1 MGLFDKSKKSETR
14 TCNFTNLSECPYASV
29 DECKFNKKNCF
40 RKKKAP
46 IFTITTL
53 KILVVI
59 LIGLLIALVSI
70 YLDAKVKFTGSHLVF
85 GALSSIAVSLI
96 AGAVLAWM
104 IDIPSKLKEYE
115 NSIVNALVSNNYLK
129 SLDEERLTQ
138 LRKDVTEQL
147 HKVNV
152 PCMARGLIDI
162 DQKICNLL
170 KQPYYTR
177 YRQTVVCKKDEVN
190 GVIVKHHTIDYK
202 LINPYSVN
210 SKATEYISIAN
221 LVLSNGK
228 DNMKDK
234 AITDVRIRCIIDDG
248 QAKNLSS
255 EIEFDSSSVDS
266 RETFYDTKVELV
278 AKNDSYKG
286 DKKGLKI
293 EFDKSL
299 EVKMSYD
306 IVVDKDDISFTKR
319 LRHPAKNFRL
329 DYTFETTSP
338 IKIFGQ
344 LFGTELKQSDFLIR
358 YPLPNSV
365 SLESFEWLLPD
376 NGAIV
381 VTYLSLI
388 HI

>member
-59 LIGLLIALVSI
+59 LVGLLITLVSI
-70 YLDAKVKFTGSHLVF
+70 YLDANVKFTGSHLVF

-177 YRQTVVCKKDEVN
+177 YRQIVVCKKDEVN

-381 VTYLSLI
+381 VTYI
-388 HI
+388 

>member
-40 RKKKAP
+40 RKKKTP

-59 LIGLLIALVSI
+59 LIGLLITLVSI
-70 YLDAKVKFTGSHLVF
+70 YLDAKVKFSGSHLVF

-177 YRQTVVCKKDEVN
+177 YRQTVVCKKDEEN

-248 QAKNLSS
+248 QTQDLSS

-381 VTYLSLI
+381 VTYI
-388 HI
+388 

>member
-1 MGLFDKSKKSETR
+1 MGLFDKSKKTETR

-59 LIGLLIALVSI
+59 LVGLLIALVSI
-70 YLDAKVKFTGSHLVF
+70 YLDANVKFTGSHLVF

-248 QAKNLSS
+248 QAQNLSS

-381 VTYLSLI
+381 VTYI
-388 HI
+388 

>member
-46 IFTITTL
+46 VFTITTL

-59 LIGLLIALVSI
+59 LVGLLITLVSI
-70 YLDAKVKFTGSHLVF
+70 YLDANVKFTGSHLVF

-248 QAKNLSS
+248 QAQDLSS

-278 AKNDSYKG
+278 AKKDSYKG

-381 VTYLSLI
+381 VTYI
-388 HI
+388 

>member
-29 DECKFNKKNCF
+29 DECKFNKNNCF

-177 YRQTVVCKKDEVN
+177 YRQTVVCKKDEEN

-248 QAKNLSS
+248 QAQNLSS

-278 AKNDSYKG
+278 AKKDSYKG

-381 VTYLSLI
+381 VTYI
-388 HI
+388 

>member
-29 DECKFNKKNCF
+29 DECKFNKKNSF

-59 LIGLLIALVSI
+59 LVGLLITLVSI
-70 YLDAKVKFTGSHLVF
+70 YLDANVKFTGSHLVF

-104 IDIPSKLKEYE
+104 IDISSKLKEYE

-248 QAKNLSS
+248 QAQDLSS
-255 EIEFDSSSVDS
+255 DIEFESSSVDS

-381 VTYLSLI
+381 VTYI
-388 HI
+388 

>member
-40 RKKKAP
+40 RKKKTP

-59 LIGLLIALVSI
+59 LIGLLITLVSI
-70 YLDAKVKFTGSHLVF
+70 YLDAKVKFSGSHLVF

-228 DNMKDK
+228 GNMKDK

-248 QAKNLSS
+248 QTQDLSS

-278 AKNDSYKG
+278 AKKDSYKG

-381 VTYLSLI
+381 VTYI
-388 HI
+388 

>member
-59 LIGLLIALVSI
+59 LVGLLITLVSI
-70 YLDAKVKFTGSHLVF
+70 YLDANVKFTGSHLVF

-104 IDIPSKLKEYE
+104 IDISSKLKEYE

-248 QAKNLSS
+248 QAQDLSS
-255 EIEFDSSSVDS
+255 DIEFESSSVDS
-266 RETFYDTKVELV
+266 REIFYDTKVELV

-381 VTYLSLI
+381 VTYI
-388 HI
+388 

>member
-46 IFTITTL
+46 IFTISTL

-59 LIGLLIALVSI
+59 LVGLLITLVSI
-70 YLDAKVKFTGSHLVF
+70 YLDANVKFTGSHLVF

-248 QAKNLSS
+248 QAQDLSS

-381 VTYLSLI
+381 VTYI
-388 HI
+388 

>member
-70 YLDAKVKFTGSHLVF
+70 YLDAKVRFTGSHLVF

-177 YRQTVVCKKDEVN
+177 YRQTVVCKKDEEN

-248 QAKNLSS
+248 QAQNLSS

-278 AKNDSYKG
+278 AKKDSYKG

-381 VTYLSLI
+381 VTYI
-388 HI
+388 

>member
-70 YLDAKVKFTGSHLVF
+70 YLDANVKFTGSHLVF

-115 NSIVNALVSNNYLK
+115 KSIVNALVSNNYLK

-177 YRQTVVCKKDEVN
+177 YRQTVVCKKDEEN

-248 QAKNLSS
+248 QARNLSS

-306 IVVDKDDISFTKR
+306 IVVDNDDISFTKR

-381 VTYLSLI
+381 VTYI
-388 HI
+388 

>member
-14 TCNFTNLSECPYASV
+14 TCNFANLSECPYASV

-59 LIGLLIALVSI
+59 LVGLLITLVSI
-70 YLDAKVKFTGSHLVF
+70 YLDANVKFTGSHLVF

-248 QAKNLSS
+248 QAQNLSS

-381 VTYLSLI
+381 VTYI
-388 HI
+388 

>member
-59 LIGLLIALVSI
+59 LVGLLITLVSI
-70 YLDAKVKFTGSHLVF
+70 YLDANVKFTGSHLVF

-104 IDIPSKLKEYE
+104 IDISSKLKEYE

-248 QAKNLSS
+248 QAQDLSS
-255 EIEFDSSSVDS
+255 DIEFESSSVDS

-329 DYTFETTSP
+329 DYTFETTSQ

-381 VTYLSLI
+381 VTYI
-388 HI
+388 

>member
-59 LIGLLIALVSI
+59 LVGLLITLVSI
-70 YLDAKVKFTGSHLVF
+70 YLDANVKFTGSHLVF

-129 SLDEERLTQ
+129 SLDEERLTL

-162 DQKICNLL
+162 DQKIWNLL

-248 QAKNLSS
+248 QAQNLSS

-381 VTYLSLI
+381 VTYI
-388 HI
+388 

>member
-14 TCNFTNLSECPYASV
+14 SCNFTNLSECPYASV

-59 LIGLLIALVSI
+59 LVGLLITLVSI
-70 YLDAKVKFTGSHLVF
+70 YLDANVKFTGSHLVF

-104 IDIPSKLKEYE
+104 IDISSKLKEYE

-248 QAKNLSS
+248 QAQDLSS
-255 EIEFDSSSVDS
+255 DIEFESSSVDS

-381 VTYLSLI
+381 VTYI
-388 HI
+388 

>member
-59 LIGLLIALVSI
+59 LVGLLIALVSI
-70 YLDAKVKFTGSHLVF
+70 YLDANVKFTWSHLVF

-177 YRQTVVCKKDEVN
+177 YRQIVVCKKDEVN

-248 QAKNLSS
+248 QAQNLSS

-381 VTYLSLI
+381 VTYI
-388 HI
+388 

>member
-14 TCNFTNLSECPYASV
+14 TCNFINLSECPYASV

-59 LIGLLIALVSI
+59 LVGLLIALVSI
-70 YLDAKVKFTGSHLVF
+70 YLDANVKFTWSHLVF

-248 QAKNLSS
+248 QAQNLSS

-381 VTYLSLI
+381 VTYI
-388 HI
+388 

>member
-14 TCNFTNLSECPYASV
+14 TCNFTNLSECPYVSV

-59 LIGLLIALVSI
+59 LVGLLITLVSI
-70 YLDAKVKFTGSHLVF
+70 YLDANVKFTGSHLVF

-234 AITDVRIRCIIDDG
+234 AITDVRIRCVIDDG
-248 QAKNLSS
+248 LAQDLSS

-278 AKNDSYKG
+278 AKKDSYKG

-381 VTYLSLI
+381 VTYI
-388 HI
+388 

>member
-59 LIGLLIALVSI
+59 LVGLLIALVSI
-70 YLDAKVKFTGSHLVF
+70 YLDANVKFTWSHLVF

-248 QAKNLSS
+248 QAQNLSS

-338 IKIFGQ
+338 IKILGQ

-381 VTYLSLI
+381 VTYI
-388 HI
+388 

>member
-70 YLDAKVKFTGSHLVF
+70 YLDAKIKFTGSHLVF

-170 KQPYYTR
+170 KRPYYTR
-177 YRQTVVCKKDEVN
+177 YRQIVVCKKDEVN

-381 VTYLSLI
+381 VTYI
-388 HI
+388 

>member
-1 MGLFDKSKKSETR
+1 MGLFDKSKKFETR

-59 LIGLLIALVSI
+59 LIGLLITLVSI

-177 YRQTVVCKKDEVN
+177 YRQTVVCKKDEEN

-248 QAKNLSS
+248 QAQNLSS

-278 AKNDSYKG
+278 AKKDSYKG
-286 DKKGLKI
+286 DKKG
-293 EFDKSL
+293 
-299 EVKMSYD
+299 
-306 IVVDKDDISFTKR
+306 
-319 LRHPAKNFRL
+319 
-329 DYTFETTSP
+329 
-338 IKIFGQ
+338 
-344 LFGTELKQSDFLIR
+344 
-358 YPLPNSV
+358 
-365 SLESFEWLLPD
+365 
-376 NGAIV
+376 
-381 VTYLSLI
+381 
-388 HI
+388 

>member
-46 IFTITTL
+46 IFTFTTL

-59 LIGLLIALVSI
+59 LVGLLITLVSI
-70 YLDAKVKFTGSHLVF
+70 YLDANVKFTGSHLVF

-177 YRQTVVCKKDEVN
+177 YRQTVVCKKDEEN

-381 VTYLSLI
+381 VTYI
-388 HI
+388 

>member
-40 RKKKAP
+40 RKKKTP

-59 LIGLLIALVSI
+59 LIGLLITLVSI
-70 YLDAKVKFTGSHLVF
+70 YLDAKVKFSGSHLVF

-177 YRQTVVCKKDEVN
+177 YRQIVVCKKDEVN

-381 VTYLSLI
+381 VTYI
-388 HI
+388 

>member
-1 MGLFDKSKKSETR
+1 M
-14 TCNFTNLSECPYASV
+14 
-29 DECKFNKKNCF
+29 
-40 RKKKAP
+40 
-46 IFTITTL
+46 
-53 KILVVI
+53 
-59 LIGLLIALVSI
+59 
-70 YLDAKVKFTGSHLVF
+70 DANVKFTGSHLVF

-248 QAKNLSS
+248 QAQDLSS

-278 AKNDSYKG
+278 AKKDSYKG

-381 VTYLSLI
+381 VTYI
-388 HI
+388 

>member
-59 LIGLLIALVSI
+59 LVGLLIALVSI
-70 YLDAKVKFTGSHLVF
+70 YLDANVKFTGSHLVF

-248 QAKNLSS
+248 QAQNLSS

-381 VTYLSLI
+381 VTYI
-388 HI
+388 

>member
-59 LIGLLIALVSI
+59 LVGLLITLVSI
-70 YLDAKVKFTGSHLVF
+70 YLDANVKFTGSHLVF

-104 IDIPSKLKEYE
+104 IDISSKLKEYE

-248 QAKNLSS
+248 QAQDLSS
-255 EIEFDSSSVDS
+255 DIEFESSSVDS

-381 VTYLSLI
+381 VTYI
-388 HI
+388 

>member
-14 TCNFTNLSECPYASV
+14 TCNFTNLSECPYASL

-59 LIGLLIALVSI
+59 LVGLLITLVSI
-70 YLDAKVKFTGSHLVF
+70 YLDANVKFTGSHLVF

-248 QAKNLSS
+248 QAQNLSS

-381 VTYLSLI
+381 VTYI
-388 HI
+388 

>member
-152 PCMARGLIDI
+152 PCMARSLIDI

-177 YRQTVVCKKDEVN
+177 YRQTVVCKKDEEN

-248 QAKNLSS
+248 QAQNLSS

-278 AKNDSYKG
+278 AKKDSYKG

-381 VTYLSLI
+381 VTYI
-388 HI
+388 

>member
-70 YLDAKVKFTGSHLVF
+70 YLDAKMKFTGSHLVF

-177 YRQTVVCKKDEVN
+177 YRQTVVCKKDEEN

-248 QAKNLSS
+248 QAQNLSS

-278 AKNDSYKG
+278 AKKDSYKG

-381 VTYLSLI
+381 VTYI
-388 HI
+388 

>member
-59 LIGLLIALVSI
+59 LVGLLIALVSI
-70 YLDAKVKFTGSHLVF
+70 YLDANVKFIGSHLVF

-248 QAKNLSS
+248 QAQNLSS

-381 VTYLSLI
+381 VTYI
-388 HI
+388 

>member
-70 YLDAKVKFTGSHLVF
+70 YLDAKMKFTGSHLVF

-177 YRQTVVCKKDEVN
+177 YRQIVVCKKDEVN

-278 AKNDSYKG
+278 AKNDSYKR

-381 VTYLSLI
+381 VTYI
-388 HI
+388 

>member
-70 YLDAKVKFTGSHLVF
+70 YLDAKMKFTGSHLVF

-177 YRQTVVCKKDEVN
+177 YRQIVVCKKDEVN

-234 AITDVRIRCIIDDG
+234 AITDVRIRCIMDDG

-381 VTYLSLI
+381 VTYI
-388 HI
+388 

>member
-59 LIGLLIALVSI
+59 LVGLLITLVSI
-70 YLDAKVKFTGSHLVF
+70 YLDANVKFTGSHLVF

-248 QAKNLSS
+248 LAQDLSS

-278 AKNDSYKG
+278 AKKDSYKG

-293 EFDKSL
+293 DFDKSL

-381 VTYLSLI
+381 VTYI
-388 HI
+388 

>member
-40 RKKKAP
+40 RKKKTP

-59 LIGLLIALVSI
+59 LIGLLITLVSI
-70 YLDAKVKFTGSHLVF
+70 YLDAKVKFSGSHLVF

-177 YRQTVVCKKDEVN
+177 YRQIVVCKKDEVN

-381 VTYLSLI
+381 VIYI
-388 HI
+388 

>member
-14 TCNFTNLSECPYASV
+14 TCNFTNLSECPYVSV

-59 LIGLLIALVSI
+59 LVGLLITLVSI
-70 YLDAKVKFTGSHLVF
+70 YLDANVKFTGSHLVF

-248 QAKNLSS
+248 LAQDLSS

-278 AKNDSYKG
+278 AKKDSYKG

-381 VTYLSLI
+381 VTYI
-388 HI
+388 

>member
-14 TCNFTNLSECPYASV
+14 TCNFTNLSECPYASL

-59 LIGLLIALVSI
+59 LVGLLITLVSI
-70 YLDAKVKFTGSHLVF
+70 YLDANVKFTGSHLVF

-248 QAKNLSS
+248 QAQNLSS
-255 EIEFDSSSVDS
+255 EIEFDSSSSVDS

-381 VTYLSLI
+381 VTYI
-388 HI
+388 

>member
-59 LIGLLIALVSI
+59 LVGLLITLVSI
-70 YLDAKVKFTGSHLVF
+70 YLDANVKFTGSHLVF

-104 IDIPSKLKEYE
+104 IDISSKLKEYE

-202 LINPYSVN
+202 LINPYRVN

-248 QAKNLSS
+248 QAQDLSS
-255 EIEFDSSSVDS
+255 DIEFESSSVDS

-381 VTYLSLI
+381 VTYI
-388 HI
+388 